1 MVVGRDDE
9 RAVRV
14 LGVRLCDGGVPL
26 LLVGHFVHAPLVLEA
41 AYRLVH
47 LTACE
52 LFDHLLQGRI
62 VLSDNRVEMN
72 GLHAGILELL
82 EGPPGLDG
90 LMLAGIADQ
99 EHPILRAETVQE
111 VVHLSGARETRLVD
125 HVQMLLSV
133 VRGLASCEMSL
144 QRAGGNPGLSEFLG
158 RA

>member
-1 MVVGRDDE
+1 M
-9 RAVRV
+9 
-14 LGVRLCDGGVPL
+14 
-26 LLVGHFVHAPLVLEA
+26 
-41 AYRLVH
+41 H

-52 LFDHLLQGRI
+52 LFDDLLQGRI

-82 EGPPGLDG
+82 EGPSGLDG
-90 LMLAGIADQ
+90 LMLAGITDQ

-133 VRGLASCEMSL
+133 VRRLASCEMSL
-144 QRAGGNPGLSEFLG
+144 QRAGGNPGLCQFLG